1 METQE
6 YYIIEQARMPMFI
19 SNFLDPTDPVFAF
32 NELMKG
38 IDLTKYINYSNA
50 TCGRYGY
57 NQVDMLKTVLF
68 GFMDGGYSSLR
79 DLEKKCKTDL
89 RYIWLMKDNQP
100 SYRTFC
106 NFINS
111 LKDKIDVLFYDI
123 TKLIIDKDHVDT
135 KHVYIDGTKL
145 EANANKYTWV
155 WKKAAIKTRFKTFAK
170 ISSLLTLIN
179 EDIADRALKFN
190 INSEYSIEQIDKIL
204 ETIQTIYKVN
214 KDDFVSGKGHRKT
227 KGQRYYQ
234 NMLQYQEKLKECSY
248 KIKMCGEDRNS
259 YSKTDTS
266 ATFMRV
272 KKDYMGNDQ
281 LLPAYNL
288 QCVVADEYIVLP
300 QVFQYATDMDTFVP
314 LMLEF
319 KERYGYFPKYPVAD
333 AGYGSFNNYIFC
345 EEHNIEKF
353 MKFTMYDKETKD
365 SKYHNNEFRAVNF
378 KIKEGKIYCPNDKEF
393 KFLYKKPVKNNKYGR
408 EEEIYECV
416 DCSNCPFKDKCRKS
430 SGNRKISLN
439 HELTSYHQEVIDNL
453 ESIHGAL
460 LRMNRSIQAEG
471 TFGIIKQDR
480 SYKRIVRRGL
490 NRVKLEIYLISIGH
504 NLYKYYNKLNR
515 TTNIAS

>member
-1 METQE
+1 
-6 YYIIEQARMPMFI
+6 
-19 SNFLDPTDPVFAF
+19 
-32 NELMKG
+32 
-38 IDLTKYINYSNA
+38 
-50 TCGRYGY
+50 
-57 NQVDMLKTVLF
+57 
-68 GFMDGGYSSLR
+68 
-79 DLEKKCKTDL
+79 
-89 RYIWLMKDNQP
+89 
-100 SYRTFC
+100 
-106 NFINS
+106 
-111 LKDKIDVLFYDI
+111 
-123 TKLIIDKDHVDT
+123 
-135 KHVYIDGTKL
+135 
-145 EANANKYTWV
+145 
-155 WKKAAIKTRFKTFAK
+155 
-170 ISSLLTLIN
+170 
-179 EDIADRALKFN
+179 
-190 INSEYSIEQIDKIL
+190 
-204 ETIQTIYKVN
+204 
-214 KDDFVSGKGHRKT
+214 
-227 KGQRYYQ
+227 
-234 NMLQYQEKLKECSY
+234 
-248 KIKMCGEDRNS
+248 MCGEDRNS